1 MTLLTKNDT
10 DLTEFILSDQAAS
23 LLSKHIEIEDVCD
36 DYYRVILDKI
46 HRCTYLEE
54 NCNPNLSCK
63 FFENS
68 LMLMHINIRFLNK
81 NFDNLY
87 NLFSFRKF
95 SPSIVVIS
103 ETRLKNLPLTNISMP
118 GNSFVY
124 VDSESNAG
132 GVAAYISNSIQFQL
146 QKKKQ
151 FYLHKYESIWLTAY
165 NNKTKCIVGIIYR
178 HPTLTKIDKFLDN
191 ISACLSDSTSSN
203 QTVYL
208 AGDININFDNL
219 NRTKLA
225 DNYVNILLSKG
236 FLTLITIPTRVTA
249 TSSTI
254 IDHMTIND
262 LKHKLISFVVKSLI
276 ADHYMTICCVKKF
289 ENCPK
294 NVKKKIFIRDKNNLN
309 NKKFTSYL
317 KSNLLNCV

>member
-23 LLSKHIEIEDVCD
+23 LLSKHMEIEDLCD

-68 LMLMHINIRFLNK
+68 LMLMHINSRFLNK

-87 NLFSFRKF
+87 KLLSFRKF
-95 SPSIVVIS
+95 SPSIVAIS
-103 ETRLKNLPLTNISMP
+103 ETRLKNLPLTNISTP

-146 QKKKQ
+146 QKKNN
-151 FYLHKYESIWLTAY
+151 SI
-165 NNKTKCIVGIIYR
+165 
-178 HPTLTKIDKFLDN
+178 F
-191 ISACLSDSTSSN
+191 ISAKASGSPL
-203 QTVYL
+203 
-208 AGDININFDNL
+208 
-219 NRTKLA
+219 
-225 DNYVNILLSKG
+225 
-236 FLTLITIPTRVTA
+236 
-249 TSSTI
+249 TI
-254 IDHMTIND
+254 I
-262 LKHKLISFVVKSLI
+262 KL
-276 ADHYMTICCVKKF
+276 
-289 ENCPK
+289 
-294 NVKKKIFIRDKNNLN
+294 NV
-309 NKKFTSYL
+309 
-317 KSNLLNCV
+317 